1 MRSGFLIITVGQ
13 LGGAMIA
20 GILAEATC
28 DHRAGFTVLAL
39 LAELGSFFFLLARH
53 PSQPTASSAH

>member
-1 MRSGFLIITVGQ
+1 
-13 LGGAMIA
+13 MIA
-20 GILAEATC
+20 GILADATC

-53 PSQPTASSAH
+53 PSQPTAFSAH